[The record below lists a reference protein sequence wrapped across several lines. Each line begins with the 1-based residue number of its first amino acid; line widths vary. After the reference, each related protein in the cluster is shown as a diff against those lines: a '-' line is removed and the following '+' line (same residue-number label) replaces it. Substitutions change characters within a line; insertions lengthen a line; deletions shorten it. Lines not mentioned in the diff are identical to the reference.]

1 MTSKSRNF
9 FIGDLMLVLVEK
21 KLYVRGGH
29 GNDER
34 NSLSVEC
41 KLFNFKKGKCSS
53 LGVKV
58 KGQELTTSY
67 AFAVDKG
74 STIKA

>member
-1 MTSKSRNF
+1 MNVNNRNL
-9 FIGDLMLVLVEK
+9 FICYWVVVLVEK

-53 LGVKV
+53 LGAKV